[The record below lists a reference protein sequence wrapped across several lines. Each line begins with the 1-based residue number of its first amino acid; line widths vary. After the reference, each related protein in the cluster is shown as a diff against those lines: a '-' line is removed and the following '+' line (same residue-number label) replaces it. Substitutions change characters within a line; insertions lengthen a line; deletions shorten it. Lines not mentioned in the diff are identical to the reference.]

1 MHPPLES
8 SRRPTDSLQRAE
20 RVALWGRGCAV
31 AAAIHNRTPYYL
43 KLPVQLDIRTPDS
56 SICPG

>member
-1 MHPPLES
+1 MRPPLES
-8 SRRPTDSLQRAE
+8 SRRPTDSLQKAE

-31 AAAIHNRTPYYL
+31 AAAIYNRTPYYL
-43 KLPVQLDIRTPDS
+43 KLPVHLDIRTPDS